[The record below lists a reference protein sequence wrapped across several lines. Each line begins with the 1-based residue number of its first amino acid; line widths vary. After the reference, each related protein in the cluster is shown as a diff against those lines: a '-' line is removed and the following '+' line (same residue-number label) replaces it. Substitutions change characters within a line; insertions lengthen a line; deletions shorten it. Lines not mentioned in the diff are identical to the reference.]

1 MRRIETEVCF
11 IVVAHTGYLAT
22 SPFQQKVPR
31 GAVGRAFWRTNST
44 LTMGCHLGMH
54 PALSLIFCCDI
65 FFFGVSTKPFRVFPI
80 HLIELCL
87 FCRIVVHTVHTA
99 HHPHTHHLTTV
110 SPHYFETFHNPTFPP
125 TEYHISIHNTL
136 SVFAI
141 FSIIFCDFY
150 YLFFPRYCLGVPWLG
165 PAGGA
170 HGAAARPGGP
180 PHHRHPRHGPRCAPP
195 PGVPLSRDAE
205 PGDRLHRPEG
215 PASLR
220 AEPLRGQGPASI
232 VKMA

>member
-1 MRRIETEVCF
+1 MFYCCRSHWIFGNIPIPAESPQRCSGACF
-11 IVVAHTGYLAT
+11 LADELNLDHGMPPWDAPSIVPHFLLRHC
-22 SPFQQKVPR
+22 F
-31 GAVGRAFWRTNST
+31 
-44 LTMGCHLGMH
+44 
-54 PALSLIFCCDI
+54 

-205 PGDRLHRPEG
+205 PSDRLHRPEG